1 MRIGGSGAD
10 FLISLFEDASAPTA
24 LRAVKSRVCV
34 FINVVRD
41 GVST

>member
-24 LRAVKSRVCV
+24 LSAVKSRVCV
-34 FINVVRD
+34 FIKEFRE